1 MYNGIFTSIRTPVP
15 GGGPGSRCLKY
26 HSSPDETTAGDGVT
40 ERFFLIFFFLL
51 AAEEFAI
58 SLKFWIPS

>member
-40 ERFFLIFFFLL
+40 ERFFFNIFFYWQLRNLLFL
-51 AAEEFAI
+51 
-58 SLKFWIPS
+58 